1 MKITNKPN
9 RFRFP
14 VACVLAGL
22 LFAGCSSVYTPDN
35 GDGDEEKVTLRF
47 IASGIEEQT
56 EETLTRMGA
65 QEQVQE
71 SFAKTDDGLM
81 MVSSFSVDTTATK
94 TRASVPMADGVKY
107 RVAAYQSGVC
117 KGTAEG
123 TAGVTEATLGLAVGS
138 YTVVAYSMN
147 TTTLPTH
154 SESLSL
160 TTTDDFLWVNK
171 GPLTITNGSNTDIT
185 LTFVHQRCAVT
196 MQADAS
202 VIVHDPVY
210 ASLWGEGAKI
220 TNLAT
225 TYSFSSNSVKF
236 APATGAITADP
247 STSVSPS
254 WTGQNTMVMSTG
266 EVYFYPTSATA
277 NVGATFNDI
286 AFSWN
291 IGSPTGSQTY
301 ASINKTVNFTLALT
315 RGTKYTLKTI
325 FHKLC
330 GAKMAA
336 YGSAGAWKQFQCFNM
351 GATATTDPFTPS
363 AGING
368 NYYEW
373 GAKNFSVS
381 GPPSDTP
388 NSNWNPT
395 YSAPN
400 GTWQDAIK
408 TSNDPCPNTGAGLDK
423 SGGWRVP
430 TQSQWVNVANKTLN
444 KQRSVGTDWSAYN
457 TNFSTGRWFGN
468 NLFLPTPGYRQYNA
482 SATLAWRGAG
492 GYYWASTPP
501 TDSNVHDAA
510 RLYLLES
517 STSVNA
523 LGVRTLGMSVR
534 CVAE

>member
-56 EETLTRMGA
+56 EETLTRMGV

-81 MVSSFSVDTTATK
+81 MVSSFSVDTAATN

-123 TAGVTEATLGLAVGS
+123 TAGGTEAELSLAPGS
-138 YTVVAYSMN
+138 YDVVAYSMN
-147 TTTLPTH
+147 TATLPTH

-185 LTFVHQRCAVT
+185 LTFVHQRCAVK
-196 MQADAS
+196 MQVDAT
-202 VIVHDPVY
+202 VIVYDPVY

-220 TNLAT
+220 TNLTT
-225 TYSFSSNSVKF
+225 TYNFSSNSVTF
-236 APATGAITADP
+236 TPATGAITANP

-254 WTGQNTMVMSTG
+254 WTGLNTMLMSTG

-286 AFSWN
+286 AFSWDL
-291 IGSPTGSQTY
+291 GTPTGSQAY
-301 ASINKTVNFTLALT
+301 ASINKAVNFTLTLT
-315 RGTKYTLKTI
+315 RGTKYTLKTV

-368 NYYEW
+368 NYYQW

-381 GPPSDTP
+381 GPPTDAP
-388 NSNWNPT
+388 NSDWHFNVNN
-395 YSAPN
+395 PN
-400 GTWQDAIK
+400 GSWEDASK
-408 TSNDPCPNTGAGLDK
+408 TANDPCPSTGAGLNK

-430 TQSQWVNVANKTLN
+430 TQSQWVNVNNSALN
-444 KQRSVGTDWSAYN
+444 TQRSVGTDWVATS

-468 NLFLPTPGYRQYNA
+468 NLFLPTPGFRYYNPAAPLYYRG
-482 SATLAWRGAG
+482 SG
-492 GYYWASTPP
+492 GYYWSSTPS
-501 TDSNVHDAA
+501 TGDDLVDAG
-510 RLYLLES
+510 RLFLS
-517 STSVNA
+517 QNSTTVDA
-523 LGVRTLGMSVR
+523 LAVRRLGMSVR